1 MSKQDDAPDYEGF
14 FSELEA
20 RLANLSHTDE
30 AVRVIESTVS
40 ARFKKTAHRQVA
52 FAFPGGIC
60 VDPIVY
66 EDAVVAGKI
75 AFDEDHFSVL
85 QAARGCRF
93 HRNGLLHECASSV
106 GPLFAVLNSTCDL
119 VPGRRQ
125 YASLL
130 RISPIVGTGDAV
142 KSTLHHLLSFQS
154 RRDLNLPP
162 LRQEDPPSLGY
173 SICFDGVAQ
182 IRVEDLL
189 VARRGLLPFA

>member
-1 MSKQDDAPDYEGF
+1 MNQADVSKQDDAPDYEGF

-85 QAARGCRF
+85 Q
-93 HRNGLLHECASSV
+93 
-106 GPLFAVLNSTCDL
+106 
-119 VPGRRQ
+119 
-125 YASLL
+125 
-130 RISPIVGTGDAV
+130 GDAV
-142 KSTLHHLLSFQS
+142 STETAYFMSAHHRWARCS
-154 RRDLNLPP
+154 RP
-162 LRQEDPPSLGY
+162 
-173 SICFDGVAQ
+173 
-182 IRVEDLL
+182 
-189 VARRGLLPFA
+189 

>member
-1 MSKQDDAPDYEGF
+1 MNQADVSKQDDAPDYEGF

-85 QAARGCRF
+85 Q
-93 HRNGLLHECASSV
+93 
-106 GPLFAVLNSTCDL
+106 
-119 VPGRRQ
+119 
-125 YASLL
+125 
-130 RISPIVGTGDAV
+130 GDAV
-142 KSTLHHLLSFQS
+142 STETAYFMSAHHRWARCS
-154 RRDLNLPP
+154 RFSIQPAILFPVGASMRH
-162 LRQEDPPSLGY
+162 Y
-173 SICFDGVAQ
+173 SASAQ
-182 IRVEDLL
+182 LWVPATRSNQHCIIY
-189 VARRGLLPFA
+189 